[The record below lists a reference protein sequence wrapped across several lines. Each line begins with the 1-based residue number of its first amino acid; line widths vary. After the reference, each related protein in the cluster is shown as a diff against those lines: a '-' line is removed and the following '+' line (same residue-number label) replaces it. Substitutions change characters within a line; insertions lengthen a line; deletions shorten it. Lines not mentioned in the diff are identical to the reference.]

1 MREIL
6 FRGKDI
12 KGVWHIGLLTHID
25 EHWYISN
32 SKGDSTVF
40 EVIPETIGLYTGLID
55 KNDNRIFEGRFC

>member
-32 SKGDSTVF
+32 SKGDSTAF

-55 KNDNRIFEGRFC
+55 KNGNRIFEGRFC